1 MKNWIR
7 LPNSE
12 GNCISTPD
20 GGSGQKLYQREV
32 GRSGFRGPSAQIYHK
47 HPPAGWST
55 FEGPLRPRA
64 FTLGKLAAGPAC
76 PLQARRVLFNDAM
89 EVLYWKTDSRMHALA
104 RNADG
109 DMLLFVHE
117 GAGELFC
124 DYGHLSYRDGDY
136 ILLPRGTAWR
146 VEPEGT
152 CEFMMIEAT
161 GDAFGLPDPNNVP
174 GGVSVDPMRFTLP
187 SIDDAFRAQ
196 QDDAFWEIH
205 IKRRG
210 AISTLTYPYNPLD
223 AAGWEGD
230 LCVVKLNWRDLAQ
243 RRAPGQ
249 KVPPAAHCT
258 FVTNNMSVSTFVPKV
273 GEGQSGMLRVP
284 FYHSNEDVD
293 EFVFYHRGEFFS
305 RGDIKAGMAT
315 FHPSGFP
322 HGPHPCSYQEKMI
335 EAPVETDEVAV
346 MIDSLAFLNVDETIP
361 DGAEWKAYVKTW
373 EKAQETL

>member
-210 AISTLTYPYNPLD
+210 AISTLTYPYNPVSYTHLT
-223 AAGWEGD
+223 
-230 LCVVKLNWRDLAQ
+230 L
-243 RRAPGQ
+243 P
-249 KVPPAAHCT
+249 
-258 FVTNNMSVSTFVPKV
+258 TN
-273 GEGQSGMLRVP
+273 R
-284 FYHSNEDVD
+284 
-293 EFVFYHRGEFFS
+293 
-305 RGDIKAGMAT
+305 
-315 FHPSGFP
+315 
-322 HGPHPCSYQEKMI
+322 
-335 EAPVETDEVAV
+335 EV
-346 MIDSLAFLNVDETIP
+346 
-361 DGAEWKAYVKTW
+361 
-373 EKAQETL
+373 